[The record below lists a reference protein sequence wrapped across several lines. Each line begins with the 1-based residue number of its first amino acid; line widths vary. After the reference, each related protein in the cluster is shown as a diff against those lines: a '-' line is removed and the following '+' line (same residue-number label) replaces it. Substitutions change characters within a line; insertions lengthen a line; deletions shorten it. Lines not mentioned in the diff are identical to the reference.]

1 MSIIVQIK
9 GKENVALKDRDF
21 EETTVNK
28 ASMHQVELQVEK
40 LESYA
45 TEVHSKLQ
53 ALCHRNDVLRS
64 QRDGAQED
72 AARYQKLLEESI
84 ATAESKE
91 LGWRRERAEL
101 CSKLAKLQAELDHKE
116 AIYRESA
123 GKQEAEDKTVA
134 AERQRL
140 QASHEAAMKAAGIRI
155 SQLEVQVKKL
165 EKFLHSEKKENEHL
179 NVVILDL
186 ENQLSAVENALS
198 RKEVEQNE
206 RNKQIANLELEKSDL
221 EEKLRHALSDVEAR
235 EWRIEDLKT
244 QVGDLIEFEK
254 ANAESMH
261 AQMMEMASQSVAD
274 IEEGLRAFR
283 ALDVEVEKLKVV
295 NGQAKG
301 QLQPTEKEMMQK
313 TTKHNRGGVSMNKSR
328 KDDMNKAVLRELQTR
343 LVDSEARASN
353 AQQKVLELETEI
365 SMLRTLVESNHSAF
379 KDSNKEAKEEQA
391 CYDIFTSLSLPVIG
405 DATVE
410 YALEETSASSGHH
423 RASPASDR
431 CETAVQTDHEENE
444 LTARLIF
451 AEACIKEAENNAKS
465 LREKIEALENE
476 VEVWKRQA
484 EDHKE
489 NHTLSL
495 VQIEALKQECCN
507 YRQCEE
513 QSKNSLASLE
523 QRLAAE
529 QQQARQGMEG
539 MRSRLEAAEAVATQA
554 RCDAQSL
561 NDQMAQKSREAEQ
574 LRKERDALMEAIQ
587 ELQNTCEHMASLEA
601 GNLES
606 AQRVEALETI
616 VKEKNTEVEQLSKK
630 LQEAQS
636 KISATENFLQ
646 QLTVSKHEQERHP
659 ISVTSRL
666 PEEKIG
672 KENIVK
678 SKDPFSKQ
686 QRRPGI
692 LKQQPRNMNTAH
704 PNLDNRTV
712 AFLR

>member
-1 MSIIVQIK
+1 MSIILQIK
-9 GKENVALKDRDF
+9 GKENVDF

-28 ASMHQVELQVEK
+28 ASMHLVELQVEK

-72 AARYQKLLEESI
+72 AARYQKLLKESI
-84 ATAESKE
+84 TTAESKE
-91 LGWRRERAEL
+91 LGWCRERAEL
-101 CSKLAKLQAELDHKE
+101 CSKLANLQAELDHKE
-116 AIYRESA
+116 SIYREST
-123 GKQEAEDKTVA
+123 GKQEAEDKKVA

-140 QASHEAAMKAAGIRI
+140 QESHEAAMKAAGIRI

-165 EKFLHSEKKENEHL
+165 AKSVDSEKKENEHL
-179 NVVILDL
+179 NAVILDL

-206 RNKQIANLELEKSDL
+206 RNTQISKLQLEKSEL
-221 EEKLRHALSDVEAR
+221 EEKLRHALSDIEAR
-235 EWRIEDLKT
+235 EWIIEDLKA
-244 QVGDLIEFEK
+244 QVRDLIEFEK

-261 AQMMEMASQSVAD
+261 AQMMEMACQSAAD
-274 IEEGLRAFR
+274 IEEGLRALG
-283 ALDVEVEKLKVV
+283 ALDVEVEKLKAV
-295 NGQAKG
+295 NGQTVKG
-301 QLQPTEKEMMQK
+301 QMQPTEREMTQK
-313 TTKHNRGGVSMNKSR
+313 TTKHNRGGVSTNRSR
-328 KDDMNKAVLRELQTR
+328 KDDMNKAVMKELQIR

-365 SMLRTLVESNHSAF
+365 SMLRALVESNHSAI
-379 KDSNKEAKEEQA
+379 KESNKEAKEEQA
-391 CYDIFTSLSLPVIG
+391 CYNVFASPSMPVTG
-405 DATVE
+405 NATVE
-410 YALEETSASSGHH
+410 YALEETSTSSDHHGASL
-423 RASPASDR
+423 ASEV
-431 CETAVQTDHEENE
+431 CETAVQTDHEGDE

-465 LREKIEALENE
+465 LRGKIEALENE

-507 YRQCEE
+507 YRQYEE

-554 RCDAQSL
+554 RCDVQSL

-574 LRKERDALMEAIQ
+574 LRKERDVLMDAIQ
-587 ELQNTCEHMASLEA
+587 ELQNTCEHMAGLEA

-606 AQRVEALETI
+606 AKRVEALETI
-616 VKEKNTEVEQLSKK
+616 LKERNTEVEQLSKK

-646 QLTVSKHEQERHP
+646 QLTASKREQECHQT
-659 ISVTSRL
+659 SGTSRL
-666 PEEKIG
+666 TEDNIG
-672 KENIVK
+672 KENVVR

-692 LKQQPRNMNTAH
+692 LKPTNFAH
-704 PNLDNRTV
+704 PDLDNRTV